1 MRIICFGPGP
11 QFKGGLAN
19 YNTSLAKAFSEF
31 DKAEVHI
38 VSWTNQYPSI
48 VLAISLIGKAGIMH
62 SKMLISKCI
71 I

>member
-48 VLAISLIGKAGIMH
+48 VPSRFH
-62 SKMLISKCI
+62 
-71 I
+71 